1 MQKLDGIIWGAL
13 VLLVGSAEV
22 ARADT
27 KAEPA
32 AKRTASPKADRGGPT
47 DGDPGG
53 RAHCPRDVPA
63 ALKPPADATLD
74 LALPA
79 RGVQIYVCAAPAAGG
94 AAPAWTLKAPHAVL
108 YQGLQAAVIHFAG
121 PSWQA
126 LDGSLVT
133 ATKSASAPAPD
144 GVAIPWLLLKAATHA
159 GPGSFTD
166 VTWIQRLATVG
177 GAAPATGCDAAHL
190 KAEVLVPYAADYFFY
205 RAATAGKP
213 VHQCPG
219 T

>member
-1 MQKLDGIIWGAL
+1 MQKLDGIVWGAL
-13 VLLVGSAEV
+13 VLLVGSV
-22 ARADT
+22 PLARADPT
-27 KAEPA
+27 AKPA
-32 AKRTASPKADRGGPT
+32 VPPTASPKAGRDGPT
-47 DGDPGG
+47 GGGDPGWA
-53 RAHCPRDVPA
+53 RCPRDVPG

-79 RGVQIYVCAAPAAGG
+79 RGVQIYVCSAPATGG

-108 YQGLQAAVIHFAG
+108 FQGLQAGAIHFAG
-121 PSWQA
+121 PTWQA

-133 ATKSASAPAPD
+133 ATKSASAPSPD

-159 GPGSFTD
+159 GPGSFAGT
-166 VTWIQRLATVG
+166 TWIQRLATVG

-205 RAATAGKP
+205 RAAAAGKP
-213 VHQCPG
+213 VRQCPG
-219 T
+219 A